1 MRPRLPPDTVAALV
15 NTWPRQAPARRVRKR
30 KLTSDEIA
38 VLVTDWPSSSAGPGP
53 PAPKGNIVIAK
64 DAFKAP
70 VALKDAVLFSYGRR
84 RPSVNASAQTA
95 QALSDAL
102 GVIIVVID
110 PKGKCAVS
118 RPRGASSSDPGHVL
132 LRKVGNQYVLLQI
145 DGIMQPRLDALPP
158 KFKACIQSAQ

>member
-1 MRPRLPPDTVAALV
+1 MRPRLSPDTVAALL

-38 VLVTDWPSSSAGPGP
+38 VLVTDWPSVPVPGPGP
-53 PAPKGNIVIAK
+53 RQNIVIAK

-70 VALKDAVLFSYGRR
+70 VSLKDAVLFSYGRR
-84 RPSVNASAQTA
+84 RPSVNVSAPTA

-110 PKGKCAVS
+110 PKGKCVVS
-118 RPRGASSSDPGHVL
+118 RPRGASSSDPPHVL
-132 LRKVGNQYVLLQI
+132 LRKVGSQYVLLQI
-145 DGIMQPRLDALPP
+145 DGTMQPRLDALPP
-158 KFKACIQSAQ
+158 KFKECIRSAQ